1 MSVDI
6 TKDMPK
12 PVHPLA
18 TNILRLHDY
27 LLAPDEVVLFDA
39 LVVKSISF
47 HYKTFYYSQQ
57 RIEREMRIKRTRFE
71 KIIKMYEEMG
81 WLTTYIDKI
90 PETDGQIR
98 YFYVNFTTL
107 AQPEILGKIVRG
119 ESGLFADMQAYM
131 LHHSDM
137 AYKASTP
144 ATRKEERKKKKD
156 SEIVEEIRVILQDT
170 MNERRKMYN
179 NGEITD
185 EKPKRTLLMTTL
197 ALTAQ
202 QKNSLLELNYRYGTE
217 AIRQSFT
224 AYYDCVLEGDSY
236 KPKNLLN
243 YFLSKDKFSSDYGI
257 FTDCLNG
264 FSLAYSG
271 PRKR

>member
-1 MSVDI
+1 MRTDLE
-6 TKDMPK
+6 KDMPK

-18 TNILRLHDY
+18 TNVLRLHDY

-39 LVVKSISF
+39 LLVKAISF
-47 HYKTFYYSQQ
+47 HYKNFYYSQQ

-71 KIIKMYEEMG
+71 KIIRLYKEMG

-98 YFYVNFTTL
+98 YFYVDFARL
-107 AQPEILGKIVRG
+107 ARPEVLGKVVREG
-119 ESGLFADMQAYM
+119 SGLYADMQAY
-131 LHHSDM
+131 LLYHSHQ

-144 ATRKEERKKKKD
+144 ETRREERKKKKD
-156 SEIVEEIRVILQDT
+156 SEVVEDIRIMLQDT
-170 MNERRKMYN
+170 LNERRRMYN
-179 NGEITD
+179 VGKITD
-185 EKPKRTLLMTTL
+185 QNKRKLYETTL
-197 ALTAQ
+197 VLTAQ
-202 QKNSLLELNYRYGTE
+202 QKNSLLELNYRYGKE
-217 AIRQSFT
+217 AIHQAFM

-243 YFLSKDKFSSDYGI
+243 YFLSKDKLSGDFGV

-264 FSLAYSG
+264 YVLSYSS
-271 PRKR
+271 PKE